1 MSTKQARTITRDATV
16 ARTPDVDRMPTE
28 RTVAPEGRDPTKIY
42 TRDGRQIDRL
52 RFTGDEDRFN
62 LQNMGVFPPQGWTY
76 EWKVKTIKNWEW
88 VDHQVELYQNGWTP
102 VPAER
107 HDGKIMPP
115 GYKGPIERG
124 GQVLMERDERLTA
137 QARAVE
143 RRAANAPVIES
154 RQMAGLMRN
163 AVPGAMD
170 SLDFDHGA
178 ARANSGVRIER
189 TPRINDAKYT
199 LEE

>member
-1 MSTKQARTITRDATV
+1 
-16 ARTPDVDRMPTE
+16 MP
-28 RTVAPEGRDPTKIY
+28 A
-42 TRDGRQIDRL
+42 QS
-52 RFTGDEDRFN
+52 
-62 LQNMGVFPPQGWTY
+62 
-76 EWKVKTIKNWEW
+76 
-88 VDHQVELYQNGWTP
+88 H
-102 VPAER
+102 A
-107 HDGKIMPP
+107 MPP
-115 GYKGPIERG
+115 GYQGNIERG

-163 AVPGAMD
+163 AVPGVAAD
-170 SLDFDHGA
+170 SMNFDDGA
-178 ARANSGVRIER
+178 ARAVSGVRIER